1 MLRVCLP
8 CYITDRG
15 NFSLYLEYR
24 FCPQLCASPYYSR
37 HLGSRLE
44 SSGTPLNDLLSYVF
58 FLNSFNLQS
67 RFYHFLFKLPRSSS
81 WLCLPLV
88 VTLIASVW
96 RRMSVQSCPI
106 TFTLSVDKCL
116 WRNRNPSFPRNRN
129 KLLETYNMFD
139 FCIVWRL
146 SEDQVELF
154 MKRRNIYVATS
165 HRTLFKAISK

>member
-15 NFSLYLEYR
+15 YFSLYLEYR
-24 FCPQLCASPYYSR
+24 FCPQLCASPYFSR

-67 RFYHFLFKLPRSSS
+67 RFYHFLFKLQGLLRDFVCLSS
-81 WLCLPLV
+81 WPWLLQFDAGWAFKAVQLRLRCQSTNASDEIGIRPFHETETNCWKRIICL
-88 VTLIASVW
+88 
-96 RRMSVQSCPI
+96 
-106 TFTLSVDKCL
+106 
-116 WRNRNPSFPRNRN
+116 
-129 KLLETYNMFD
+129 
-139 FCIVWRL
+139 IVWRL
-146 SEDQVELF
+146 SEDQVDLL

-165 HRTLFKAISK
+165 HRTLF